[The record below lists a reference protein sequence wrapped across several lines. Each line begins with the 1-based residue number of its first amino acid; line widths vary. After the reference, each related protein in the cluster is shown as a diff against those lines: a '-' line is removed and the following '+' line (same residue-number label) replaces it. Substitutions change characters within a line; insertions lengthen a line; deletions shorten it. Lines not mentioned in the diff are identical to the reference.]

1 MGRMKTFLK
10 YIIWIVLFWIFSDI
24 LINAGLNTT
33 YKNMNNRGELPSG
46 IEVVQMQS
54 TKVNGRIKLKVSN
67 QEFSGKFLKI
77 DLYSE
82 NNRLMATKYI
92 EIGNISENQI
102 KSFETYFKITDVK
115 AYEISV
121 VDEKGEDTEGF
132 MDNALSA
139 MTVFMLVIKILIV

>member
-139 MTVFMLVIKILIV
+139 MTVFMLAIKILIV

>member
-33 YKNMNNRGELPSG
+33 YKNMDNRGELPSG

-139 MTVFMLVIKILIV
+139 MTVFMLAIKILII

>member
-139 MTVFMLVIKILIV
+139 MTVFMLAIKILII

>member
-46 IEVVQMQS
+46 IEVAQMQS

-139 MTVFMLVIKILIV
+139 MTVFMLAIKILIV

>member
-115 AYEISV
+115 TYEISV

-139 MTVFMLVIKILIV
+139 MTVFMLAIKILIV

>member
-82 NNRLMATKYI
+82 NNRLIATKYI

-139 MTVFMLVIKILIV
+139 MTVFMLAIKILII